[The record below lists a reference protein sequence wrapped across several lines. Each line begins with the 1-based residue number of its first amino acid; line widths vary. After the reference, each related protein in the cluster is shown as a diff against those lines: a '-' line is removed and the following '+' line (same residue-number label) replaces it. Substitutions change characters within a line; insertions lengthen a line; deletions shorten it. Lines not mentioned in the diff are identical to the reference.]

1 MPLRL
6 RLRFFSLLLF
16 ELVTVTELDEISLA
30 RRLLA
35 GDADAFEPF
44 VNLFHSKL
52 FQFTYMTC
60 GQREDAEEV
69 AQETLLKVFQN
80 LHQLR
85 EPEHIRAWVFR
96 IARNVCSLKHRKSVF
111 APTQELSL
119 DELRPGFHGEGE
131 GRKLEIADWKKLP
144 DEAAIQGELNVALR
158 KAIHELPD
166 DYRSVLLLRDVEGM
180 STKETAHVLEIGED
194 AVKMRLHRA
203 RLAARKKIDS
213 FLLGQ
218 GSGK

>member
-111 APTQELSL
+111 GPTQELSL

>member
-1 MPLRL
+1 M
-6 RLRFFSLLLF
+6 
-16 ELVTVTELDEISLA
+16 
-30 RRLLA
+30 A
-35 GDADAFEPF
+35 GDEEAFEPF
-44 VNLFHSKL
+44 VNLFHGKL
-52 FQFTYMTC
+52 FQFTFMTC

-69 AQETLLKVFQN
+69 TQETLLKVFQN

-111 APTQELSL
+111 APERELSL
-119 DELRPGFHGEGE
+119 DELRPSFHGDGE

-144 DEAAIQGELNVALR
+144 DEAAMQGEVNQALR

-166 DYRSVLLLRDVEGM
+166 DYRAVLLLRDAEGM
-180 STKETAHVLEIGED
+180 STRETAHVLEIGEN

-203 RLAARKKIDS
+203 RLAVRKKLDS
-213 FLLGQ
+213 FLMGR
-218 GSGK
+218 GRR

>member
-6 RLRFFSLLLF
+6 KLRFFSLLLF

-69 AQETLLKVFQN
+69 VQETLLKVFQN

-119 DELRPGFHGEGE
+119 DETSTGASSWAGGAFQYPT
-131 GRKLEIADWKKLP
+131 
-144 DEAAIQGELNVALR
+144 
-158 KAIHELPD
+158 
-166 DYRSVLLLRDVEGM
+166 RS
-180 STKETAHVLEIGED
+180 
-194 AVKMRLHRA
+194 
-203 RLAARKKIDS
+203 S
-213 FLLGQ
+213 FLKYHGIGQ
-218 GSGK
+218 YSENETMTFTRILRLSG